1 MSLTLII
8 IVITG
13 LVSYQALNNRNLFNQ
28 LKHYP
33 YSEAR
38 NKEYHRFLS
47 SGFVHGSI
55 MHLALNM
62 YVLYMFGTEIEKDFL
77 VFFGET
83 MGRINFLLVYLLTI
97 VFADI
102 PTFLK
107 HKNNPQFA
115 SVGASGAISGI
126 LFIFILLNPWR
137 ELGIMLVIPCPAI
150 IAGIAYLI
158 YSSWASKNTNDM
170 IDHDAHFFGAVF
182 GLLFV
187 LVLKPGLFSLFLDR
201 LMNNFPYSHL
211 F

>member
-13 LVSYQALNNRNLFNQ
+13 LISYQALNNRDLFNK
-28 LKHYP
+28 LKHHP
-33 YSEAR
+33 YAELR

-55 MHLALNM
+55 GHLAINM
-62 YVLYMFGTEIEKDFL
+62 YVLYIFGTYVENTFL
-77 VFFGET
+77 GLFGET
-83 MGRINFLLVYLLTI
+83 MGRFNFILLYLLTI

-115 SVGASGAISGI
+115 SVGASGAVSGI
-126 LFIFILLNPWR
+126 LFIFILLNPWST
-137 ELGIMLVIPCPAI
+137 LLIMFVIPCPAI

-158 YSSWASKNTNDM
+158 YSSWASKNTTDM

-187 LVLKPGLFSLFLDR
+187 LALRPGLFSLFMER
-201 LMNNFPYSHL
+201 LMNNFP